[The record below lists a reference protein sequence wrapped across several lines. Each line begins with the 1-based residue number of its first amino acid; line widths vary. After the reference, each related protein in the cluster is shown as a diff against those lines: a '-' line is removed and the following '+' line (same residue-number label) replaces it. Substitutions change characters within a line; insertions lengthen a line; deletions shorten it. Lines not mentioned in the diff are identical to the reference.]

1 MLDERAPVDVGAGL
15 DVGAGVAGDPALGGA
30 AADGRAAVDI
40 RAEVT
45 PEVLARI
52 GALGGDIVNSV
63 PRYRSIRARL
73 PLAAVEALAEMDAVR
88 SIRPADEAATHQAP
102 GLRSVDRRAPA
113 SAVRSKVNTSEG
125 DVAHNADQARLIYG
139 IDGTGIG
146 IGVLSNGVDGLA
158 RRQRTG
164 DLPERITVLPGQA
177 GWGNEGTAMLEI
189 VHDLAPGADLYFASA
204 KSGQAQFA
212 VNIEALCAAGADVI
226 VDDMFYFREGVLQDG
241 VIVQGI
247 NAAVADGCF
256 YFSAAGNAGNLN
268 DGTSGV
274 WEGDYAAGEALTVNG
289 EAAGVLHDFGGGR
302 HENRITRPPSA
313 IILQW
318 ADPLGASANDYDL
331 FVMDRYGN
339 VIASS
344 TTTQSGWQDPIEH
357 IPGWV
362 YRPGARLVV
371 VKASGADRYLRL
383 SAIRGELQ
391 IATAGNTFGHSA
403 AANAIGVAAVDAR
416 TADVV
421 FDGSESVR
429 TFSSD
434 GPRRMFFQ
442 PDGAPITAD
451 DFSST
456 GGTVLQK
463 PDLAAADGV
472 STATPGFGTFS
483 GTSAAAPHAAAIA
496 ALLLEAAGGAGN
508 MTPAELRAALAG
520 SALDIEAAGVDRDS
534 GAGIVMALD
543 AVDAVAVAP
552 ADRNRAPTATGT
564 LGGLTLAPGA
574 GAVTIDLATRF
585 ADPEGDTLTY
595 AAWSSQPRR
604 VAAALTGSL
613 LRLTPVA
620 PSRAVVRVR
629 ATDPDGFAAVRS
641 FSVTVTVGDRDYDL
655 DDDGLIDIATLAQL
669 DAVRYDLD
677 GDGAADVATD
687 WRSYDAAFPEGA
699 IGMGCVRISCF
710 GYELTA
716 DLDFDTN
723 GSGAADAGDAWWND
737 GAGWRP
743 IGGHLKG
750 FRATFEGNR
759 HTIANLFIERGG
771 GVFVGLFGRTVDYFS
786 AVIRNLGLVD
796 VDVTG
801 RETVGG
807 LVGSNRGVIA
817 GSFVTGRV
825 AGDDHPRGRDGI
837 VGGLVGANEGD
848 ITASHAAARV
858 AADNVVGGLAGYNRA
873 QGTIIG
879 SYATG
884 RVVGDDY
891 VGGLVGSNPRGAI
904 VASYATG
911 DVLGDPGGAGER
923 RYFGGL
929 AGQSYGTIVA
939 SYATGLVAADNLV
952 GGLVGQSHGTITAS
966 YATGRVVGGGP
977 GASVGGLVGEAS
989 PYRPITA
996 SYWDTSTS
1004 GHETGGRGRTTAA
1017 LQAPTGYGGI
1027 YAAWNRDL
1035 NRDGASDDPWDF
1047 GTAAQY
1053 PVLSMDVDRDGQAT
1067 WQEFGYQLR
1076 AGPTLTATTAAGQG
1090 ISLAWT
1096 AVDTSAWTPAPD
1108 VTYTVTRDDGAKV
1121 ESIAADL
1128 GVLRFTDDD
1137 APPGA
1142 PSTYQVVAV
1151 VNGGQA
1157 TRSAAVALVPGMA
1170 NQPPRLVRMLGDRT
1184 LHVGAGA
1191 AVVDLSEGVEDAD
1204 GDPLTYSASSS
1215 DGGVAMA
1222 SVSGSRL
1229 TLSPVAPG
1237 RATITVTATDAGGS
1251 NTSVT
1256 QRFVV
1261 EVWTANGTDYDPD
1274 DDGLIAITTLDQLD
1288 AVRHD
1293 LDGDGTPTVGGW
1305 AAYVAAFADAA
1316 DGLGCGRTNGCA
1328 GYELAADLDFDTN
1341 GSGGADRGDAY
1352 WNAGRGWNPLGEYGS
1367 DPFSAT
1373 FEGNGHVIR
1382 HLFSRHSRGGL
1393 FGRVDGASIRRV
1405 GLIDVDV
1412 QGRWHSGG
1420 LVAYQTGGEIHAS
1433 YVTGVVS
1440 GRTSGVGGLVGWTEL
1455 CRHLFQLFHRPG
1467 VRRERILAGWS
1478 GSVGR
1483 SSPRAMPRA
1492 SCRATTRS
1500 AGWWVETV
1508 TRSPTAMRRAAC
1520 RACRVSAG
1528 WSDSRT
1534 SPPGGPS
1541 GRSPAIGTRRRQAGP
1556 TVGRRTS
1563 CRSPRAIPVS
1573 TRVGTRTWTATAWLT
1588 IPGTSAPRRSIR
1600 PSRSI
1605 STATARRRGRSSVAS
1620 SGRGRP

>member
-1 MLDERAPVDVGAGL
+1 MRSGRFAP
-15 DVGAGVAGDPALGGA
+15 PT
-30 AADGRAAVDI
+30 R
-40 RAEVT
+40 
-45 PEVLARI
+45 
-52 GALGGDIVNSV
+52 
-63 PRYRSIRARL
+63 RSRN
-73 PLAAVEALAEMDAVR
+73 
-88 SIRPADEAATHQAP
+88 QAP

-125 DVAHNADQARLIYG
+125 DVAHGADLARLIYG

-146 IGVLSNGVDGLA
+146 VGVLSNGVDGLA

-189 VHDLAPGADLYFASA
+189 VHDLAPGADLYFATA
-204 KSGQAQFA
+204 KTGQAQFA

-226 VDDMFYFREGVLQDG
+226 VDDMFYYREGVLQDG
-241 VIVQGI
+241 VIAQGI

-268 DGTSGV
+268 DGTSAV

-289 EAAGVLHDFGGGR
+289 RPAGVLHDFGGGR
-302 HENRITRPPSA
+302 HENRLTRPPGA

-429 TFSSD
+429 MFSSD

-508 MTPAELRAALAG
+508 MTLAELRAALAG

-552 ADRNRAPTATGT
+552 ADRNRAPTAAGT

-585 ADPEGDTLTY
+585 VDPEGDTLTY
-595 AAWSSQPRR
+595 AAWSSQPHR
-604 VAAALTGSL
+604 AAVALTGSL

-629 ATDPDGFAAVRS
+629 ATDPDGFSAVRS

-699 IGMGCVRISCF
+699 IGMGCVRIGCF

-743 IGGHLKG
+743 IGGHLERLDLSAPVEG

-771 GVFVGLFGRTVDYFS
+771 GVFVGLFGRTVGSS

-796 VDVTG
+796 V
-801 RETVGG
+801 G
-807 LVGSNRGVIA
+807 LV
-817 GSFVTGRV
+817 
-825 AGDDHPRGRDGI
+825 
-837 VGGLVGANEGD
+837 
-848 ITASHAAARV
+848 
-858 AADNVVGGLAGYNRA
+858 
-873 QGTIIG
+873 
-879 SYATG
+879 
-884 RVVGDDY
+884 
-891 VGGLVGSNPRGAI
+891 
-904 VASYATG
+904 
-911 DVLGDPGGAGER
+911 
-923 RYFGGL
+923 
-929 AGQSYGTIVA
+929 
-939 SYATGLVAADNLV
+939 
-952 GGLVGQSHGTITAS
+952 
-966 YATGRVVGGGP
+966 
-977 GASVGGLVGEAS
+977 
-989 PYRPITA
+989 
-996 SYWDTSTS
+996 
-1004 GHETGGRGRTTAA
+1004 
-1017 LQAPTGYGGI
+1017 
-1027 YAAWNRDL
+1027 
-1035 NRDGASDDPWDF
+1035 
-1047 GTAAQY
+1047 
-1053 PVLSMDVDRDGQAT
+1053 
-1067 WQEFGYQLR
+1067 
-1076 AGPTLTATTAAGQG
+1076 
-1090 ISLAWT
+1090 
-1096 AVDTSAWTPAPD
+1096 
-1108 VTYTVTRDDGAKV
+1108 
-1121 ESIAADL
+1121 
-1128 GVLRFTDDD
+1128 
-1137 APPGA
+1137 
-1142 PSTYQVVAV
+1142 
-1151 VNGGQA
+1151 
-1157 TRSAAVALVPGMA
+1157 
-1170 NQPPRLVRMLGDRT
+1170 
-1184 LHVGAGA
+1184 
-1191 AVVDLSEGVEDAD
+1191 
-1204 GDPLTYSASSS
+1204 
-1215 DGGVAMA
+1215 
-1222 SVSGSRL
+1222 
-1229 TLSPVAPG
+1229 
-1237 RATITVTATDAGGS
+1237 
-1251 NTSVT
+1251 
-1256 QRFVV
+1256 
-1261 EVWTANGTDYDPD
+1261 
-1274 DDGLIAITTLDQLD
+1274 
-1288 AVRHD
+1288 
-1293 LDGDGTPTVGGW
+1293 
-1305 AAYVAAFADAA
+1305 
-1316 DGLGCGRTNGCA
+1316 
-1328 GYELAADLDFDTN
+1328 
-1341 GSGGADRGDAY
+1341 
-1352 WNAGRGWNPLGEYGS
+1352 
-1367 DPFSAT
+1367 
-1373 FEGNGHVIR
+1373 
-1382 HLFSRHSRGGL
+1382 
-1393 FGRVDGASIRRV
+1393 
-1405 GLIDVDV
+1405 DVDV
-1412 QGRWHSGG
+1412 
-1420 LVAYQTGGEIHAS
+1420 T
-1433 YVTGVVS
+1433 
-1440 GRTSGVGGLVGWTEL
+1440 
-1455 CRHLFQLFHRPG
+1455 P
-1467 VRRERILAGWS
+1467 
-1478 GSVGR
+1478 
-1483 SSPRAMPRA
+1483 
-1492 SCRATTRS
+1492 
-1500 AGWWVETV
+1500 
-1508 TRSPTAMRRAAC
+1508 
-1520 RACRVSAG
+1520 
-1528 WSDSRT
+1528 
-1534 SPPGGPS
+1534 
-1541 GRSPAIGTRRRQAGP
+1541 AGP
-1556 TVGRRTS
+1556 
-1563 CRSPRAIPVS
+1563 
-1573 TRVGTRTWTATAWLT
+1573 
-1588 IPGTSAPRRSIR
+1588 IR
-1600 PSRSI
+1600 
-1605 STATARRRGRSSVAS
+1605 
-1620 SGRGRP
+1620 

>member
-1 MLDERAPVDVGAGL
+1 MPMRVDTVPFRPSNRRVCRIPRRSTGEALFAEPPPPRRGRAAPMPRAGSRAGVRSRRARVSRALLAAVAAAVAAGCASHLARPAPAPAVAAAGRCGVEPGVCLLGVPAPLDEGGEAPGWRCLGLHGGADAACPLPEAAPRPANAERPATRPGMVGPAAAPRAAAAGPAPRPAAAAQDPPARSAAFSSRARAEIAALLAAKAQRTPAQRKVSSQLLDAAARARQAAARGGLAPDARARDAGAMLDERAPVDVGAGL

-699 IGMGCVRISCF
+699 IGMGCVRIGCF

-743 IGGHLKG
+743 IGGHL
-750 FRATFEGNR
+750 
-759 HTIANLFIERGG
+759 ER
-771 GVFVGLFGRTVDYFS
+771 L
-786 AVIRNLGLVD
+786 
-796 VDVTG
+796 
-801 RETVGG
+801 
-807 LVGSNRGVIA
+807 
-817 GSFVTGRV
+817 
-825 AGDDHPRGRDGI
+825 
-837 VGGLVGANEGD
+837 
-848 ITASHAAARV
+848 
-858 AADNVVGGLAGYNRA
+858 
-873 QGTIIG
+873 
-879 SYATG
+879 
-884 RVVGDDY
+884 
-891 VGGLVGSNPRGAI
+891 
-904 VASYATG
+904 
-911 DVLGDPGGAGER
+911 
-923 RYFGGL
+923 
-929 AGQSYGTIVA
+929 
-939 SYATGLVAADNLV
+939 
-952 GGLVGQSHGTITAS
+952 
-966 YATGRVVGGGP
+966 
-977 GASVGGLVGEAS
+977 
-989 PYRPITA
+989 
-996 SYWDTSTS
+996 
-1004 GHETGGRGRTTAA
+1004 
-1017 LQAPTGYGGI
+1017 
-1027 YAAWNRDL
+1027 DL
-1035 NRDGASDDPWDF
+1035 
-1047 GTAAQY
+1047 
-1053 PVLSMDVDRDGQAT
+1053 
-1067 WQEFGYQLR
+1067 
-1076 AGPTLTATTAAGQG
+1076 
-1090 ISLAWT
+1090 
-1096 AVDTSAWTPAPD
+1096 
-1108 VTYTVTRDDGAKV
+1108 
-1121 ESIAADL
+1121 
-1128 GVLRFTDDD
+1128 
-1137 APPGA
+1137 
-1142 PSTYQVVAV
+1142 
-1151 VNGGQA
+1151 
-1157 TRSAAVALVPGMA
+1157 
-1170 NQPPRLVRMLGDRT
+1170 
-1184 LHVGAGA
+1184 
-1191 AVVDLSEGVEDAD
+1191 
-1204 GDPLTYSASSS
+1204 
-1215 DGGVAMA
+1215 
-1222 SVSGSRL
+1222 SGSR
-1229 TLSPVAPG
+1229 
-1237 RATITVTATDAGGS
+1237 
-1251 NTSVT
+1251 
-1256 QRFVV
+1256 
-1261 EVWTANGTDYDPD
+1261 
-1274 DDGLIAITTLDQLD
+1274 
-1288 AVRHD
+1288 
-1293 LDGDGTPTVGGW
+1293 
-1305 AAYVAAFADAA
+1305 
-1316 DGLGCGRTNGCA
+1316 
-1328 GYELAADLDFDTN
+1328 
-1341 GSGGADRGDAY
+1341 
-1352 WNAGRGWNPLGEYGS
+1352 
-1367 DPFSAT
+1367 
-1373 FEGNGHVIR
+1373 
-1382 HLFSRHSRGGL
+1382 
-1393 FGRVDGASIRRV
+1393 
-1405 GLIDVDV
+1405 
-1412 QGRWHSGG
+1412 
-1420 LVAYQTGGEIHAS
+1420 
-1433 YVTGVVS
+1433 
-1440 GRTSGVGGLVGWTEL
+1440 
-1455 CRHLFQLFHRPG
+1455 
-1467 VRRERILAGWS
+1467 
-1478 GSVGR
+1478 GSV
-1483 SSPRAMPRA
+1483 
-1492 SCRATTRS
+1492 
-1500 AGWWVETV
+1500 
-1508 TRSPTAMRRAAC
+1508 
-1520 RACRVSAG
+1520 
-1528 WSDSRT
+1528 
-1534 SPPGGPS
+1534 
-1541 GRSPAIGTRRRQAGP
+1541 
-1556 TVGRRTS
+1556 
-1563 CRSPRAIPVS
+1563 
-1573 TRVGTRTWTATAWLT
+1573 
-1588 IPGTSAPRRSIR
+1588 R
-1600 PSRSI
+1600 PSR
-1605 STATARRRGRSSVAS
+1605 ATGIPSPTCSSSGAEGYSSVCSDVPSGPPRSSAT
-1620 SGRGRP
+1620 SGWSTST